1 MIAARYFLGAL
12 VFTIGFCVLGPV
24 LDGPSDTQTA
34 QAVASDKK
42 AAIKTASTQLARDTA
57 ACHQHYGP
65 NAQIRMLDG
74 VHLVCRPP
82 LSGPAT
88 TTAQVQP

>member
-1 MIAARYFLGAL
+1 MSAARNLLGAL
-12 VFTIGFCVLGPV
+12 VFAIGFCVIGPA
-24 LDGPSDTQTA
+24 LDGPSDTQAA
-34 QAVASDKK
+34 QDVADD
-42 AAIKTASTQLARDTA
+42 ATHASQLARDTA
-57 ACHQHYGP
+57 ACHQHYGT
-65 NAQIRMLDG
+65 NAQILMLDG